1 MPSSIIAPHPQSSL
15 HQIKVWFNFIFHF
28 NFSFPCFNS
37 CLQEKFLDLRDKGCN
52 LLGMVVIVD
61 LWSALFSASRLR
73 QVTFFSFDFDFDHFF
88 FSISLYFISNSPF
101 MFSASSQI
109 LCSVTSPVSGNF
121 YLSIISLQSML
132 WILWIW
138 FTEHYCFWNIVY
150 RVFYIVCCGFDL
162 LEHYCLWNIVYRV
175 LYDCLC
181 MLCWW
186 IYLLIKWLLP
196 VWNCCQFGPYPL

>member
-1 MPSSIIAPHPQSSL
+1 MPSSIIAPHPRSSL
-15 HQIKVWFNFIFHF
+15 HPIKVWFNFIFHF
-28 NFSFPCFNS
+28 NFSFLCFNS

-61 LWSALFSASRLR
+61 LWSARFFNSFFLLVLTLWTALPLLFASQLH

-101 MFSASSQI
+101 MLSASSQI
-109 LCSVTSPVSGNF
+109 LCSVTSLVSGNF
-121 YLSIISLQSML
+121 YLSIISLQSMLWIL

-181 MLCWW
+181 MLC
-186 IYLLIKWLLP
+186 
-196 VWNCCQFGPYPL
+196 